1 MMVTQSK
8 SILFRSVWYYLKC
21 YIGNLFHIH
30 TFGWT
35 QSAQCAV
42 LIVPTSVTSLITFQL
57 SGSKLLNTVSTSLIK
72 VFPEIFEDT
81 SMPIT
86 YGYKG

>member
-1 MMVTQSK
+1 MVTQSK

-42 LIVPTSVTSLITFQL
+42 LIVPTSVTSLIT
-57 SGSKLLNTVSTSLIK
+57 
-72 VFPEIFEDT
+72 E
-81 SMPIT
+81 
-86 YGYKG
+86 

>member
-42 LIVPTSVTSLITFQL
+42 LIVPTSVTSLITEWKQAPQYSF
-57 SGSKLLNTVSTSLIK
+57 
-72 VFPEIFEDT
+72 
-81 SMPIT
+81 
-86 YGYKG
+86 YKSD